1 MTEKNNTYYTLKF
14 CHTDDFHGKG
24 QQIAACNS
32 EITIGQQ
39 ESCQIRMANGTNF
52 EDEQFAV
59 IKPAENAGEWVIIST
74 SEFYATKI
82 NGTEVFL
89 QQILHNGDKITFGD
103 YEQTLLF
110 QIRNDEKFTDTNG
123 VKTIPAGISGKVL
136 AAVILLPVLLFAA
149 LGYYIY
155 QDKQEEKIFKSII
168 DEAKNS
174 VLLIAVDSVYYVIN
188 TPNGSEIID
197 SYSYITESGFSITG
211 TAFVTDNGKIVT
223 ARHCIEPWL
232 NDPELTTKTPNEI
245 TSNPTR
251 WAILAETHN
260 MTTESD
266 TTHAIVSVCEFFCG
280 NLGNKPYGSKLLS
293 SAFVYENSRDNII
306 EIGDYENEYYVRSIT
321 DTPSAKDMMLDDVA
335 WAETD
340 SIGSIS
346 LADSTFFFNNLNMGI
361 KLTFIGYP
369 QYKTTGLE
377 TEDGVIKR
385 DFSPGEMI
393 IHNGS
398 HIHGYSG
405 GPVIIVN
412 GSKAIAVGVLS
423 RLDPSGGERSYS
435 VPVTELKG
443 GKDE

>member
-1 MTEKNNTYYTLKF
+1 
-14 CHTDDFHGKG
+14 
-24 QQIAACNS
+24 
-32 EITIGQQ
+32 
-39 ESCQIRMANGTNF
+39 
-52 EDEQFAV
+52 
-59 IKPAENAGEWVIIST
+59 
-74 SEFYATKI
+74 
-82 NGTEVFL
+82 
-89 QQILHNGDKITFGD
+89 
-103 YEQTLLF
+103 
-110 QIRNDEKFTDTNG
+110 
-123 VKTIPAGISGKVL
+123 
-136 AAVILLPVLLFAA
+136 
-149 LGYYIY
+149 
-155 QDKQEEKIFKSII
+155 
-168 DEAKNS
+168 
-174 VLLIAVDSVYYVIN
+174 
-188 TPNGSEIID
+188 
-197 SYSYITESGFSITG
+197 
-211 TAFVTDNGKIVT
+211 
-223 ARHCIEPWL
+223 
-232 NDPELTTKTPNEI
+232 
-245 TSNPTR
+245 
-251 WAILAETHN
+251 
-260 MTTESD
+260 
-266 TTHAIVSVCEFFCG
+266 
-280 NLGNKPYGSKLLS
+280 
-293 SAFVYENSRDNII
+293 
-306 EIGDYENEYYVRSIT
+306 
-321 DTPSAKDMMLDDVA
+321 MMLDDVA